1 MLENA
6 TLKTIRG
13 GGSSTVWTV
22 AGVLAG
28 LFTFLVGVYEG
39 IQNAISSCKNQKGV
53 IFIRLKSEQLLKI
66 EGGALTAPLIN
77 ATTKALEMLYN
88 FGKIV
93 GKNIGELFFKSC

>member
-1 MLENA
+1 M
-6 TLKTIRG
+6 
-13 GGSSTVWTV
+13 
-22 AGVLAG
+22 
-28 LFTFLVGVYEG
+28 
-39 IQNAISSCKNQKGV
+39 
-53 IFIRLKSEQLLKI
+53 RLKSEQLLKI